1 MQHVLASKAVFRTTL
16 HNRVSPLAS
25 HHIRPF
31 SVTSVSYIH
40 LWDHLPGE
48 NMKEPWDGL
57 ALLRGRV
64 REERFR
70 LKPQINKGQQ
80 DRFDVVVG
88 K

>member
-1 MQHVLASKAVFRTTL
+1 
-16 HNRVSPLAS
+16 
-25 HHIRPF
+25 
-31 SVTSVSYIH
+31 
-40 LWDHLPGE
+40 
-48 NMKEPWDGL
+48 MKEPWDGL